1 MHAIVY
7 HRYGGPDVVH
17 LAELPKP
24 VPRDNEVLIRIHAS
38 TVSSADWRA
47 RTLDLPGGFGFM
59 GRPVFGFFGPRQ
71 PILGGE
77 LAGVVEAV
85 GRAVTRF
92 SVGDAVFAF
101 TGAKFGCHAEY
112 RALPEDALIA
122 RKPANLSFEEAAS
135 LSFGGTTALS
145 FLRDKAGVRPGD
157 KVLVIG
163 ASGSVGAA
171 AVQLARHFGAEV
183 TGVCSAA
190 NLKLVR
196 SLGADRVIDYSRED
210 FVRSGDSWDIILNC
224 NGAVS
229 FAEVEAALKPG
240 GRLVLVLGSFAQA
253 VGLERPRKGSEKHL
267 VSSIAQVTVEDMQ
280 LLAQLAQSGT
290 LKPVID
296 RVYPLADAA
305 EAHAYVATGRKRGN
319 VVLAIG
325 SRLQPD
331 PPRPIRLSAAST
343 AQAS

>member
-1 MHAIVY
+1 MHAMVY
-7 HRYGGPDVVH
+7 HRYGGPEVVQ

-24 VPRDNEVLIRIHAS
+24 VPRDNEVLIRIRAA

-77 LAGVVEAV
+77 LAGIVEAV
-85 GRAVTRF
+85 GRSVTRF
-92 SVGDAVFAF
+92 SVGDEVFAF
-101 TGAKFGCHAEY
+101 TGAKFGCHAQY
-112 RALPEDALIA
+112 RTLPEDGLIA
-122 RKPANLSFEEAAS
+122 RKPANLSFEEAAA

-145 FLRDKAGVRPGD
+145 FLRDKAGIRPGD

-171 AVQLARHFGAEV
+171 AVQLARHFGAAV
-183 TGVCSAA
+183 TGVCSTA

-196 SLGADRVIDYSRED
+196 SLGADRVIDYTSEA
-210 FVRSGDSWDIILNC
+210 FARSGDSWDIILNC

-229 FAEVEAALKPG
+229 FAEVEAALRPG

-253 VGLERPRKGSEKHL
+253 VGLERPRKGSDKRL
-267 VSSIAQVTVEDMQ
+267 VSGIAQVTIEDMQ
-280 LLAQLAQSGT
+280 LLAQLAGSGA

-296 RVYPLADAA
+296 RVYRLADAA

-319 VVLAIG
+319 VVLSVG
-325 SRLQPD
+325 SQPD
-331 PPRPIRLSAAST
+331 
-343 AQAS
+343 